1 MPGAGVT
8 GFVPQQFKPHI
19 HSVQRAAQ
27 LMSQAR
33 NQRPQPGQPIRRIER
48 GLEFFDG
55 REIPDH
61 DQQPG
66 RYSLAAQAEERNQ
79 EGAARRQRQR
89 HVVRFG
95 ARRGGLDQSEQWMVR
110 TQHRSHRGALERSAP
125 GGEPFLRFLVGEQYD
140 AIGVEQH
147 DGVLDRADHVEQMRL
162 IAVQARTVRPDLPR

>member
-55 REIPDH
+55 REIPEH
-61 DQQPG
+61 NQQPG

-95 ARRGGLDQSEQWMVR
+95 ARGGGLDQCVQRMVR
-110 TQHRSHRGALERSAP
+110 TQHRGHRWRLRALRSWAASRSCASLLANSTTRLASSSTTASWIERTTSN
-125 GGEPFLRFLVGEQYD
+125 RCV
-140 AIGVEQH
+140 
-147 DGVLDRADHVEQMRL
+147 
-162 IAVQARTVRPDLPR
+162 